1 MIKQGQYNCILI
13 DGEWVWDGDEE
24 YDPIPRAAPVN
35 LPEKPSGQPE
45 SEETTE

>member
-13 DGEWVWDGDEE
+13 DGEWVWDGDEGYE
-24 YDPIPRAAPVN
+24 PLPVN

-45 SEETTE
+45 PEETTK